1 MSDRTKEEIIEN
13 INHIVA
19 NNIQPGVEMHGG
31 VVKLKDFDMETGV
44 ALMLMSGACSGCASS
59 SVTLKL
65 GVENMLKHY
74 VPEVN
79 AIVGEDDEK
88 AVEQGYSPFVPSNQ
102 YTEEET
108 ESERLQKQLE
118 PIDAID
124 NVDGTTELDKIDSL
138 TTENN
143 KK

>member
-79 AIVGEDDEK
+79 AVEGVDDPEYNDPYYKEMPAYNSWENPGKSDDEMLDEM
-88 AVEQGYSPFVPSNQ
+88 EQIEKEDKPN
-102 YTEEET
+102 E
-108 ESERLQKQLE
+108 
-118 PIDAID
+118 
-124 NVDGTTELDKIDSL
+124 NDGS
-138 TTENN
+138 
-143 KK
+143 

>member
-31 VVKLKDFDMETGV
+31 VVKLKAFDMETGV

-79 AIVGEDDEK
+79 AVEGVDDPEYNDPYYKAMPAYHSWENPGKSYDEMLDEMEQIEKEDKPNE
-88 AVEQGYSPFVPSNQ
+88 N
-102 YTEEET
+102 
-108 ESERLQKQLE
+108 
-118 PIDAID
+118 
-124 NVDGTTELDKIDSL
+124 DGS
-138 TTENN
+138 
-143 KK
+143 